1 MGWKNL
7 KEAFN
12 IDRHHVVVQD
22 GNIQIGSG
30 FVHDL
35 VVVDTQTGEVRQNKT
50 FSDFLSKE
58 YPALERASQA
68 RILDL
73 IRTPDTFENS
83 IPVFTFR
90 DGEIIEC
97 QCEELGYP
105 NVTHDGRIMKRNRFS
120 SDIDEVVAWAK
131 RDLEAWS
138 DMLDRRK
145 QEIESELAS
154 IKDSLGFAKRKYLD
168 LCAQYPQTSHSE

>member
-7 KEAFN
+7 KEAFD
-12 IDRHHVVVQD
+12 IDRHHVTVED

-35 VVVDTQTGEVRQNKT
+35 VIVDTKTGEVRQNKT
-50 FSDFLSKE
+50 FSDFLSKA
-58 YPALERASQA
+58 YPALERASQT
-68 RILDL
+68 RLLDL
-73 IRTPDTFENS
+73 IKTPDTFKAS

-97 QCEELGYP
+97 HCEELGYP
-105 NVTHDGRIMKRNRFS
+105 NVTHDGQLMYENRFS
-120 SDIDEVVAWAK
+120 GDIDQVVAWAK

-145 QEIESELAS
+145 QEIETELAS
-154 IKDSLGFAKRKYLD
+154 IKESLDFAKRKYLD
-168 LCAQYPQTSHSE
+168 LCDNYPQTSNSE